1 MKRALGIARCGL
13 ACCLCR
19 ENDRCSG
26 CNSGECPDKDWCE
39 NRRCSME
46 KGYAHCYECSE
57 RCKKGLLSKIKPYGF
72 TLFAKTYGEE
82 ALLDCLERNE
92 KAGVV
97 YHREGITGDYDGF
110 EDVDKLIEFIKTGRK
125 LESTGEH

>member
-1 MKRALGIARCGL
+1 
-13 ACCLCR
+13 
-19 ENDRCSG
+19 
-26 CNSGECPDKDWCE
+26 
-39 NRRCSME
+39 ME